1 MHRRHL
7 AALPFLALA
16 PGAARANEAL
26 GARLNGQ
33 HPAYYY
39 QEAARLFGAG
49 QREDAVFLFYLGQ
62 LRFRTHLLARP
73 DLPADGDRALFAALS
88 DSVGRPVN
96 EWAFGDVPALVRI
109 MDAVLAHDESQ
120 PDRFTPPREF
130 PEAHRGVR
138 EGLARFREQVGAS
151 VENIRQ
157 QRAARGL
164 ENRPPR

>member
-7 AALPFLALA
+7 AAIPLLALV
-16 PGAARANEAL
+16 PGLGRANEAL

-33 HPAYYY
+33 HPSAYYR
-39 QEAARLFGAG
+39 EAGRLFGAG
-49 QREDAVFLFYLGQ
+49 QREDAVFVFYLGQ
-62 LRFRTHLLARP
+62 LRYRTHLVARP
-73 DLPADGDRALFAALS
+73 DLPADGDRALFAALTE
-88 DSVGRPVN
+88 SVGRPLN
-96 EWAFGDVPALVRI
+96 EWAFGDVPFLVRT

-130 PEAHRGVR
+130 PDAHRGVR

-151 VENIRQ
+151 ADSIRQ

-164 ENRPPR
+164 ENR